1 LFFAED
7 LFYLKEGKYLK
18 YLHNTMMN
26 AFATI
31 YFHNYLR
38 YNRLYQYKL
47 SEPVYTDKK
56 ENQNFL
62 IYKEIHKGSLAKS
75 YMTNGLLIY
84 CMVKYLRIS
93 SYIRKPFLIFDFATN
108 HI

>member
-1 LFFAED
+1 LSIFFIYLYFKSVYYSRSFFRLRTIVVNLQLVIVLNKPLCCAED

-38 YNRLYQYKL
+38 
-47 SEPVYTDKK
+47 
-56 ENQNFL
+56 
-62 IYKEIHKGSLAKS
+62 
-75 YMTNGLLIY
+75 
-84 CMVKYLRIS
+84 
-93 SYIRKPFLIFDFATN
+93 
-108 HI
+108 

>member
-1 LFFAED
+1 VYVIISGIRLRTIVIHFDKHLFFAED

-38 YNRLYQYKL
+38 YYGLYQY
-47 SEPVYTDKK
+47 
-56 ENQNFL
+56 
-62 IYKEIHKGSLAKS
+62 
-75 YMTNGLLIY
+75 
-84 CMVKYLRIS
+84 
-93 SYIRKPFLIFDFATN
+93 
-108 HI
+108 

>member
-1 LFFAED
+1 LTLLFNEQADNSKLFKAKNFNKQEFLLSVNVQYLADHKKKASRIDIDVVFSSED

-38 YNRLYQYKL
+38 
-47 SEPVYTDKK
+47 
-56 ENQNFL
+56 
-62 IYKEIHKGSLAKS
+62 
-75 YMTNGLLIY
+75 
-84 CMVKYLRIS
+84 
-93 SYIRKPFLIFDFATN
+93 
-108 HI
+108 